1 MSTDD
6 VAPRIVMFDEW
17 HVQLFGPATLSLRD
31 ENAARRRVDESLA
44 RWLRKW
50 PADDLLVTVEK

>member
-6 VAPRIVMFDEW
+6 VSSRIVMIDEW
-17 HVQLFGPATLSLRD
+17 HVHLFGPATLSTRD

-44 RWLRKW
+44 KWLSEW
-50 PADDLLVTVEK
+50 PRDDLTVTVDK